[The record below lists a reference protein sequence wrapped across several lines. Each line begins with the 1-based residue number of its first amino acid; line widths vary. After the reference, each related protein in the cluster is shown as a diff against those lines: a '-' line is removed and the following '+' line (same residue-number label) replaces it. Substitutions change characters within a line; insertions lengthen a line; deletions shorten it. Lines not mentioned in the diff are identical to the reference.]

1 MCSPRT
7 TGCRGNLCRAR
18 RVGTCPSVPTIP
30 LMSTITSDLHIEGM
44 SCQHCVNAVQGA
56 LEAVPHVT
64 VKEVG
69 IGRAR
74 VEYEPGQIGPD
85 ALREAIEDAGY
96 EVRSTEQVA

>member
-1 MCSPRT
+1 
-7 TGCRGNLCRAR
+7 
-18 RVGTCPSVPTIP
+18 
-30 LMSTITSDLHIEGM
+30 MSTITSDLHIQGM

-56 LEAVPHVT
+56 LEAVPHVA

-74 VEYEPGQIGPD
+74 VEYEQNEVTPD
-85 ALREAIEDAGY
+85 DLREADEDAGY